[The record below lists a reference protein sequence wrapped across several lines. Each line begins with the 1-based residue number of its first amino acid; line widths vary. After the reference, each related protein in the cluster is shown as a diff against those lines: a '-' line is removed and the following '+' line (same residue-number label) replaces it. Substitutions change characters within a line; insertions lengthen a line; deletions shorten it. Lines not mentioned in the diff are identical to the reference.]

1 MNCHD
6 VRKYLSLYLDSEL
19 SSETTFEISQHLED
33 CPACRSRL
41 HKEEE
46 LESTIRVM
54 LQRSTAGDE
63 TAWQEASKSFAGQ
76 ETSRVVPARRW
87 IMRVVGVTA
96 AALLIITSINLYFS
110 HSELDL
116 AAVAAS
122 EHREFL
128 SKELNAFGVGND
140 LDQIQQLI
148 RQELGESYL
157 CSLQT
162 SLASRIVGARP
173 CVLDRVRAVHIMV
186 SDSESSVSLF
196 FFQSKDLTHFPM
208 AFARVEQEGPLIH
221 CRVDDLNFQLLDTS
235 DGAVCA
241 VGRAEPTELNQLL
254 LQLGLYKTE

>member
-19 SSETTFEISQHLED
+19 SSETTFEISHHLED
-33 CPACRSRL
+33 CPACRARL
-41 HKEEE
+41 QKEEQ

-54 LQRSTAGDE
+54 LQRSTSADE
-63 TAWQEASKSFAGQ
+63 KAWQDSSKSFTGQ
-76 ETSRVVPARRW
+76 GVSRAVPIRRW
-87 IMRVVGVTA
+87 IIRVAGVTA
-96 AALLIITSINLYFS
+96 AALLIMTAVKLYFS

-128 SKELNAFGVGND
+128 SKGLSTFGVGND
-140 LDQIQQLI
+140 LEQVQQLV
-148 RQELGESYL
+148 REELGESYL

-173 CVLDRVRAVHIMV
+173 CVLDRVRTVHIVV

-196 FFQSKDLTHFPM
+196 CFQSKDLTHFPM
-208 AFARVEQEGPLIH
+208 ALARVEQEGPLIH
-221 CRVDDLNFQLLDTS
+221 CRVDELNFLLLDTP
-235 DGAVCA
+235 GGVVCA
-241 VGRAEPTELNQLL
+241 VGTAEQAELNQLF
-254 LQLGLYKTE
+254 LQLGM

>member
-19 SSETTFEISQHLED
+19 SPETTFEISQHLED

-41 HKEEE
+41 HKEEQ

-87 IMRVVGVTA
+87 IFRVAGVA
-96 AALLIITSINLYFS
+96 AAVLLTMTAVKLYFS
-110 HSELDL
+110 HPELDL
-116 AAVAAS
+116 AAVTAS
-122 EHREFL
+122 EHRTFL
-128 SKELNAFGVGND
+128 STGSDTFGVGND
-140 LDQIQQLI
+140 LDQIQQLV
-148 RQELGESYL
+148 RQELGESYR

-162 SLASRIVGARP
+162 SLAARIVGARP
-173 CVLDRVRAVHIMV
+173 CILDGVRTVHIVV
-186 SDSESSVSLF
+186 SGFESPVSLF
-196 FFQSKDLTHFPM
+196 CFQSDDLIRFPM
-208 AFARVEQEGPLIH
+208 ALARVQQEGPLIH
-221 CRVDDLNFQLLDTS
+221 CRVDDLNFQLLDTP

-241 VGRAEPTELNQLL
+241 VGTAEPAVLNQLF
-254 LQLGLYKTE
+254 LQLGLYLTE